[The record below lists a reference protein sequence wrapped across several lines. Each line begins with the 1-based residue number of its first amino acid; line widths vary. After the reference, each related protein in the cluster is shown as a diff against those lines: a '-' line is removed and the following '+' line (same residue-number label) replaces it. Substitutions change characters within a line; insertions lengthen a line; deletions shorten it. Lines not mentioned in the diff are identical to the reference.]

1 MFTKKTS
8 LIIPTKNRPYL
19 LSKLLFQL
27 KKLRIKFNEIIIVDS
42 SDKQFKNEVKYLS
55 QKYKCKMFT
64 TKSSTSY
71 QRNFGIKKKSKKS
84 KYIMFLDDDIFFKKK
99 AFANMDKALKANF
112 KINLNILGYGFNQ
125 VNNLKLS
132 YLDIIKKS
140 KFTSFLGLYSDKPGK
155 VLRSGWQTKI
165 VNLKTNLFTD
175 LMHSA
180 AIIIPIV
187 NLKSRF
193 DLNLGSYSYLEDLDF
208 SINMRKKNKSGKF
221 LLVSSAQFNHP
232 NNIDRIDFNF
242 GKVEFLNRFWIVQ
255 KYNYDFTK
263 FFYIALVKI
272 VMSFFSALL
281 NFKKFPKFF
290 GNITGLC
297 SCLKQIFLKK
307 NK

>member
-1 MFTKKTS
+1 MFTKNTS

-27 KKLRIKFNEIIIVDS
+27 KKLKIKFNEIIIVDS
-42 SDKQFKNEVKYLS
+42 SDKHFKNDVKYLS

-71 QRNFGIKKKSKKS
+71 QRNFGIKKRSKKS
-84 KYIMFLDDDIFFKKK
+84 KYIMLLDDDIYFKKK
-99 AFANMDKALKANF
+99 AFANMDEALKANF

-125 VNNLKLS
+125 INNLKLS

-140 KFTSFLGLYSDKPGK
+140 KFISFLGLYSDEPGK

-165 VNLKTNLFTD
+165 INLKSNLLTD
-175 LMHSA
+175 WMHSA
-180 AIIIPIV
+180 ATIIPIV

-221 LLVSSAQFNHP
+221 SLVSSAQFYHP
-232 NNIDRIDFNF
+232 NTIDRIDFNF

-255 KYNYDFTK
+255 KYNYDFIK
-263 FFYIALVKI
+263 FFYVALVKI
-272 VMSFFSALL
+272 LMSLFSALL

-290 GNITGLC
+290 GNLIGLFL
-297 SCLKQIFLKK
+297 CLKQFFLKK
-307 NK
+307 